1 MKRPSTIS
9 SLILLLRALLTTS
22 VRSQAEEMPGLEFGS
37 VYCPSM
43 SDAIST
49 CKPGSQFYHYYCC
62 GDMGFYC
69 CFAFKTWFVVVLSCA
84 GFMASVCLGYLIMK
98 FVCCRSK
105 SLLIFY
111 HWLVLDML

>member
-49 CKPGSQFYHYYCC
+49 CKPGTLTAPFP
-62 GDMGFYC
+62 MT
-69 CFAFKTWFVVVLSCA
+69 FKNM
-84 GFMASVCLGYLIMK
+84 MATIYSWH
-98 FVCCRSK
+98 RSK
-105 SLLIFY
+105 YFKREASNHEALFLRHNASTTSYTAHCPHLEF
-111 HWLVLDML
+111 D